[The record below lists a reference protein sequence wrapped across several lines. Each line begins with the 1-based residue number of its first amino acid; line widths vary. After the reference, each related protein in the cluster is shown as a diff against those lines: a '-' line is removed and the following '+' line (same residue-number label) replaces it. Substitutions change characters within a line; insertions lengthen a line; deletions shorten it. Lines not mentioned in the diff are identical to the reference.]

1 MRKFHGEGIL
11 VTSDASTKQLYTRN
25 QTLKFIG
32 LSWKIENHM
41 RLESQSYP
49 EDAIAVFELEA
60 QKEVMKAS
68 IPESVVDWLV
78 DNDALYRLYSMSKGT
93 EHAG

>member
-1 MRKFHGEGIL
+1 ML
-11 VTSDASTKQLYTRN
+11 ST
-25 QTLKFIG
+25 
-32 LSWKIENHM
+32 
-41 RLESQSYP
+41 
-49 EDAIAVFELEA
+49 VFELEA

-78 DNDALYRLYSMSKGT
+78 DNDALYRLYSMSQGT